1 MVCYPSVQSPSVQLS
16 RVQAP
21 RVQASSRQ
29 AFRRIEPKRPGSKR
43 PVAQSPSVQA
53 SRVQVSRHRESSF
66 SGMQFVMV
74 ISVVLGSKFQS
85 LRKRPIVLLTLGNT
99 LLRWFSNIFFRKI
112 IRMWGWLL
120 DSRYFLD
127 KIWEI
132 LLYMMDACITYFVL
146 FVEKRGCVG
155 VFDLLLKIIYWV
167 CLLRY
172 GLKNSIINFF
182 QVII

>member
-99 LLRWFSNIFFRKI
+99 LLKWFSNIFFRKI

-167 CLLRY
+167 CLLGY